1 MSLSN
6 GKFQIKRDSYK
17 YLLQQLEIQKM
28 TEQDKLWGKE
38 EIHQRHKKIVDY
50 LMQIL

>member
-6 GKFQIKRDSYK
+6 GRFQIKRESYTH
-17 YLLQQLEIQKM
+17 LQQQLEVQQM
-28 TEQDKLWGKE
+28 TEQDQFWDKDKIRL
-38 EIHQRHKKIVDY
+38 RHAKIVDY

>member
-6 GKFQIKRDSYK
+6 GRFQIKRESYT
-17 YLLQQLEIQKM
+17 YLQQQLEVQKM
-28 TEQDKLWGKE
+28 TEQDQLWDKE
-38 EIHQRHKKIVDY
+38 KIRQRHTKIVDY

>member
-6 GKFQIKRDSYK
+6 GRFQIKRGSYK
-17 YLLQQLEIQKM
+17 HLQQQLEVQKM
-28 TEQDKLWGKE
+28 TEQDQVWDKVK
-38 EIHQRHKKIVDY
+38 ICQRHSKIVDY